1 MEDIVKFSQFVKDIN
16 SPVIKQLVY
25 DFGYDVV
32 FCKDKIYSLND
43 DLLKKIFNSLNKS
56 FFNNVIPIISLKCM
70 TFTEIKNELTRRE
83 EKNIEKLE
91 NSFYG
96 VFNVLLKN
104 ENIKDIHRVDDIVLG
119 DDIIMMNSDMTSSQS
134 FIFLVSCVCHEMIH
148 AYMRFNGEYANLIF
162 ESLDNLDDLDT
173 HSSKEFKHMM
183 YKANK
188 MRINVVDK
196 INKPDPILNVNAY
209 KLLTT
214 GKTIYESR
222 KSLLEKEGQLDLGD
236 LIIYDN
242 GKKAAI
248 LCID

>member
-1 MEDIVKFSQFVKDIN
+1 
-16 SPVIKQLVY
+16 
-25 DFGYDVV
+25 
-32 FCKDKIYSLND
+32 
-43 DLLKKIFNSLNKS
+43 
-56 FFNNVIPIISLKCM
+56 M
-70 TFTEIKNELTRRE
+70 TFTEIKNELTRRK

-104 ENIKDIHRVDDIVLG
+104 ENIKDIHRVDDIILG

-134 FIFLVSCVCHEMIH
+134 FIFLVSCICHEMIH
-148 AYMRFNGEYANLIF
+148 AYMRFNGEHANLIF

-173 HSSKEFKHMM
+173 HLSKEFKHIM